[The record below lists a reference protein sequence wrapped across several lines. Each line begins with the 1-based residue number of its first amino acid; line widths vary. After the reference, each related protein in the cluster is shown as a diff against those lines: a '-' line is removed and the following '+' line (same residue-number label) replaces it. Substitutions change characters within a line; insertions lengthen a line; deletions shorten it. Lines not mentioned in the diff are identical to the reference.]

1 MSNSRLI
8 NNIEALSIT
17 LSDKQLVQFL
27 DIMDAMT
34 VMVDKAKKQKAI
46 SLFQQAE
53 ISPQELM
60 TEFEAVTDC
69 KYLH

>member
-1 MSNSRLI
+1 MSTSKLI

-17 LSDKQLVQFL
+17 LSEKQLVQFL

-34 VMVDKAKKQKAI
+34 LMVDKAKTKSKKLTVEAGV
-46 SLFQQAE
+46 
-53 ISPQELM
+53 PQM
-60 TEFEAVTDC
+60 HVPADC